1 MRTAVPSRP
10 AVLSGGVQALAH
22 GSGLGVSGLGEGPAD
37 QPSTLHV
44 LVCVFVEQQGG
55 FLGYMCN
62 SSLQVRMWLR
72 ARSADWATS
81 EWKISALPN
90 QMPQNP
96 KHKTLNP

>member
-44 LVCVFVEQQGG
+44 LVCVFVEQQREV
-55 FLGYMCN
+55 
-62 SSLQVRMWLR
+62 S
-72 ARSADWATS
+72 
-81 EWKISALPN
+81 
-90 QMPQNP
+90 
-96 KHKTLNP
+96 